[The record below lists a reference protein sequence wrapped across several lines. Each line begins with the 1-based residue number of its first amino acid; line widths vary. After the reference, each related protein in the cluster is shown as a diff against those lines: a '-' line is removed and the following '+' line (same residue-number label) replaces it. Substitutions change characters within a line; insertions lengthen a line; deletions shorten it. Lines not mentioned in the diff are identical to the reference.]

1 MGAGEGFAGVPVPGV
16 LGLAPYVPGKP
27 VSELERELGLSGS
40 IKLASNENPLG
51 PPPASVAA
59 VREAAAEIG
68 WYPDGGAF
76 ALKGALA
83 ERFGMSPDGI
93 TIGNGSNDI
102 LVMVAEAYLGP
113 GSNAVYSAHAFAIY
127 ALATQATGAAS
138 RVVPA
143 RPADGPQPRGHDLAA
158 LAAAID
164 ARTRVVFVANPN
176 NPTGTWCGA
185 AELAEFL
192 ARVPAHVLVVL
203 DEAYAEY
210 VTAAD
215 YPDALPWLAR
225 HPNLLITRTFSKI
238 YGLAGL
244 RVGYALSDP
253 AVAAVLNRVR
263 QPFNVGSLAQAAAL
277 AALAADDHV
286 ARSRALNTAGR
297 DLLRSGLAA
306 FGWQVPE
313 SMGNFVLADTGGP
326 AQPWYDHL
334 LRRGVIVRPVANYGL
349 SHHLRITVGLPEQT
363 ARLLDAL
370 AAIRRELQP

>member
-1 MGAGEGFAGVPVPGV
+1 MPVPGV
-16 LGLAPYVPGKP
+16 RGLAPYVPGKP
-27 VSELERELGLSGS
+27 VSELERELGLAGS

-51 PPPASVAA
+51 PPAASVAA
-59 VREAAAEIG
+59 ARAAAADVG

-76 ALKGALA
+76 ALKRALA
-83 ERFGMSPDGI
+83 ERFGLPPEGI
-93 TIGNGSNDI
+93 TVGNGSNDV
-102 LVMVAEAYLGP
+102 LAMVAQAFLGP
-113 GSNAVYSAHAFAIY
+113 GSNAVYGAHAFAVY
-127 ALATQATGAAS
+127 ALATQATGAES

-143 RPADGPQPRGHDLAA
+143 RPADGSQPLGNDLAA
-158 LAAAID
+158 LATAVD
-164 ARTRVVFVANPN
+164 ERTRVVFIANPN

-185 AELAEFL
+185 TELREFL
-192 ARVPAHVLVVL
+192 ERLPADVLVVL

-225 HPNLLITRTFSKI
+225 FPNLLIARTFSKI

-253 AVAAVLNRVR
+253 AVAELLNRVR
-263 QPFNVGSLAQAAAL
+263 QPFNVGSPAQAAAL

-286 ARSRALNTAGR
+286 ARSRSLNTSGR
-297 DLLRSGLAA
+297 DALRAGLTA
-306 FGWQVPE
+306 FGWRVPE

-349 SHHLRITVGLPEQT
+349 PCHLRITVGLPEHT

>member
-1 MGAGEGFAGVPVPGV
+1 
-16 LGLAPYVPGKP
+16 
-27 VSELERELGLSGS
+27 
-40 IKLASNENPLG
+40 
-51 PPPASVAA
+51 VAA
-59 VREAAAEIG
+59 ARAAAADIG

-76 ALKGALA
+76 ALKRALA
-83 ERFGMSPDGI
+83 ERFGLPPEAV
-93 TIGNGSNDI
+93 TVGNGSNDI

-113 GSNAVYSAHAFAIY
+113 GSNAVYAAHAFAVY
-127 ALATQATGAAS
+127 ALATQATGAES

-143 RPADGPQPRGHDLAA
+143 RAADGAQPLGHDLAA

-164 ARTRVVFVANPN
+164 DRTRVVFVANPN

-185 AELAEFL
+185 AELADFL
-192 ARVPAHVLVVL
+192 DRVPADVLVVL

-210 VTAAD
+210 VTAPD

-225 HPNLLITRTFSKI
+225 YPNLLITRTFSKI

-244 RVGYALSDP
+244 RVGYALADP
-253 AVAAVLNRVR
+253 AVAEVLNRVR

-277 AALAADDHV
+277 AALGADDHV
-286 ARSRALNTAGR
+286 ARSRALNAAGR
-297 DLLRSGLAA
+297 DALRAGLTAL
-306 FGWQVPE
+306 GWRVPE

-349 SHHLRITVGLPEQT
+349 PRHLRITVGLPEQT

>member
-1 MGAGEGFAGVPVPGV
+1 MAGAGRFTGIPVPGV
-16 LGLAPYVPGKP
+16 RGLAPYVPGKP

-59 VREAAAEIG
+59 AQAAAADVG

-76 ALKGALA
+76 ALKRALA
-83 ERFGMSPDGI
+83 ERYGVVPEAI
-93 TIGNGSNDI
+93 TVGNGSNDV
-102 LVMVAEAYLGP
+102 LVMVAGAYLGP
-113 GSNAVYSAHAFAIY
+113 GSNAVFAEHAFAVY
-127 ALATQATGAAS
+127 ALATQAAGAES

-143 RPADGPQPRGHDLAA
+143 RPADGPQPLGHDLAA

-164 ARTRVVFVANPN
+164 PRTRVVFVANPN

-185 AELAEFL
+185 AELADFL
-192 ARVPAHVLVVL
+192 ERVPADVLVVL

-210 VTAAD
+210 VTAPD

-225 HPNLLITRTFSKI
+225 YPNLLVTRTFSKI
-238 YGLAGL
+238 HGLAGL

-253 AVAAVLNRVR
+253 AVAEVLNRVR
-263 QPFNVGSLAQAAAL
+263 QPFNVGSVAQAAAL
-277 AALAADDHV
+277 AALAAADHV

-297 DLLRSGLAA
+297 EALRAGLAA
-306 FGWQVPE
+306 FGWRVPE
-313 SMGNFVLADTGGP
+313 SMGNFVLADTGGA
-326 AQPWYDHL
+326 AQPWYDGL

-349 SHHLRITVGLPEQT
+349 PRHLRISVGLPEHT
-363 ARLLDAL
+363 ARLLDAV
-370 AAIRRELQP
+370 AAVRRELQP